1 MTALKTRIDTHGH
14 MGANGKR
21 SRQQDVRTF
30 SEEGRAMRGVGV
42 RQASPVHLGA
52 EKAGALQFP
61 PDQRFKHLM
70 GCYIV
75 VKGSSDGARGGLRI
89 CGALQSSA
97 VSRWFFHAGW
107 PCPHARS
114 CVLTQL
120 TVKSTSCHRMA
131 NSHARGQSPARPR
144 RPTIDLGATA
154 RVDLFLSPMPDG
166 CLEKMQ
172 KMGRL
177 RS

>member
-1 MTALKTRIDTHGH
+1 MTAPKTRIDTQGH

-21 SRQQDVRTF
+21 TRQQDVRAF

-42 RQASPVHLGA
+42 RQASPVRLGA

-61 PDQRFKHLM
+61 PDQRFKQLM

-89 CGALQSSA
+89 CGALHSSA
-97 VSRWFFHAGW
+97 VSRWFFHAGRA
-107 PCPHARS
+107 CPHALS

-120 TVKSTSCHRMA
+120 TVKSTSCHRMT
-131 NSHARGQSPARPR
+131 NSPPRGQTPARPR
-144 RPTIDLGATA
+144 RPTIDLGAPA
-154 RVDLFLSPMPDG
+154 REDLTLSTVPDG
-166 CLEKMQ
+166 GLE